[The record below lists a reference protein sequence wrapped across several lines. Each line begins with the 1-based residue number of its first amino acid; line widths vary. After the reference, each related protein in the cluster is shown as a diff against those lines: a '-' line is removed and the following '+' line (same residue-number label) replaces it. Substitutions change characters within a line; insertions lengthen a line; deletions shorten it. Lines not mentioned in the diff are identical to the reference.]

1 MRAERKP
8 YTTTLYIWNCVSAVF
23 YSFYLTP
30 FHSHN
35 TMQLIFDLKKKF
47 KFRVQNGSWGTYKSL
62 IVKENTIH
70 QLDTNDSVQ
79 LIIYVDSESDIA
91 KAIKLKYL
99 QQNDL
104 FAPEKDIL
112 NCLKPGQLEQCLI
125 EPNMGLLERSVHQL
139 LNQLVDE
146 KRPIRIDERVK
157 EVINILGAECSEEIT
172 TKLLSER
179 IFLSESRLR
188 YLFKANMGVSLHRYI
203 IWNKIVVAISKIMN
217 GATVAEA
224 AISCGFSD
232 SSHFHKMVLLMFG
245 ISPSQFIKNNNRK
258 NIYRSGKAPL
268 SLVTSLYNERFW
280 NIERINVR

>member
-1 MRAERKP
+1 
-8 YTTTLYIWNCVSAVF
+8 
-23 YSFYLTP
+23 
-30 FHSHN
+30 
-35 TMQLIFDLKKKF
+35 MQLIFDLRKKF

-79 LIIYVDSESDIA
+79 LIIYVDAGSDIA
-91 KAIKLKYL
+91 KTIKLKYL

-112 NCLKPGQLEQCLI
+112 GCLKPGQLEQCLI
-125 EPNMGLLERSVHQL
+125 EPNMELLERLVHQL
-139 LNQLVDE
+139 LNQLVDDR
-146 KRPIRIDERVK
+146 RPILIDERVK
-157 EVINILGAECSEEIT
+157 EVMNILAAECSEEIT

-188 YLFKANMGVSLHRYI
+188 TLFKANMGVSLHRYI

-217 GATVAEA
+217 GATIAEA

-245 ISPSQFIKNNNRK
+245 ISPSQFIRNNNRK